1 MAGRRKSV
9 LDVREMLRRLRAGD
23 SGRRIARELGVSR
36 LTVKKYRKQAEENEW
51 LSHEELVSPSALGE
65 ALRSSC
71 VSGLP
76 GPVSGVAPWGE
87 FVKAKRDEGVELQAL
102 LGLVREEGYAG
113 SYSSLRRFVA
123 RVEKKSPVVYMRVE
137 TAPGEEAQVDFGY
150 VGCLYDPSS
159 ERVRKAW
166 VFVMT
171 LGYSRHQYAEIVF
184 DQKVETWVE
193 LHVRAF
199 ESLGGVVKRVVL
211 DNLKAGIVKA
221 VVHDQEAQRS
231 YRELAEHYGFLIS
244 PCRPHTPHHKG
255 KVESGVRYVKRNA
268 LAGRKFKDI
277 HEANAH
283 LVEWVA
289 EVAGTRVHGTTQQ
302 RPLMRFEKERAH
314 LRALPANRYEV
325 VTWKQVKLH
334 PDCHVVFDYG
344 YYSAPHR
351 LVGEKLWIKAT
362 PHRVEVYHEFE
373 RLATHERAVH
383 RGQRRTLGTHLPP
396 DKLAGVLPE
405 PVRLR
410 AMATEVGAFT
420 AEFIDR
426 LLGERP
432 LDRLRS
438 AQGVL
443 KLQHRFGMS
452 RLEAACRRA
461 LAFDELRYHTVKSI
475 LNKGLDLEPVVVPEF
490 DTGPLPRTSQF
501 ARSAA
506 ELAPSLSR
514 SWGGR

>member
-23 SGRRIARELGVSR
+23 SDRRIARELRVSR
-36 LTVKKYRKQAEENEW
+36 LTVKKYRKQGKEKGW
-51 LSHEELVSPSALGE
+51 LEQEELVAPAELGE
-65 ALRSSC
+65 ALREA
-71 VSGLP
+71 VG
-76 GPVSGVAPWGE
+76 SGVAGPPSGVEPYRE
-87 FVKAKRDEGVELQAL
+87 FVKAKREEGVELQAL
-102 LGLVREEGYAG
+102 LGLLREKGYEG
-113 SYSSLRRFVA
+113 SYSSLRRFAA
-123 RVEKKSPVVYMRVE
+123 RLEKKRPTVYVRVE
-137 TAPGEEAQVDFGY
+137 TSPGEEAQVDFGY
-150 VGCLYDPSS
+150 AGCLYDPAS

-171 LGYSRHQYAEIVF
+171 LGYSRHQYAELVF
-184 DQKVETWVE
+184 NQKVETWVE
-193 LHVRAF
+193 LHVHAL
-199 ESLGGVVKRVVL
+199 ESFGGVVKRVVL

-244 PCRPHTPHHKG
+244 PCRPYTPHHKG

-268 LAGRKFKDI
+268 LAGREFKDI

-283 LVEWVA
+283 LVRWVR
-289 EVAGTRVHGTTQQ
+289 EVAGARVHGTTQE
-302 RPLMRFEKERAH
+302 RPLVRFECEREH
-314 LRALPANRYEV
+314 LSPLPLNRYEV
-325 VTWKQVKLH
+325 SVWKEVKLH
-334 PDCHVVFDYG
+334 PDCHVVFDYS

-351 LVGEKLWIKAT
+351 LVGEKLWLRAT
-362 PHRVEVYHEFE
+362 PRRVEVYHRFE

-383 RGQRRTLGTHLPP
+383 RGQRRTIGAHLPP

-405 PVRLR
+405 PIRLR
-410 AMATEVGAFT
+410 ALAAEVGAST

-443 KLQHRFGMS
+443 KLQHRYGS
-452 RLEAACRRA
+452 PRLEAACRRA

-475 LNKGLDLEPVVVPEF
+475 LNKGLDLEPVAEAEL
-490 DTGPLPRTSQF
+490 DSGPLPTTSRY

-506 ELAPSLSR
+506 ELAPTLS
-514 SWGGR
+514 GR

>member
-1 MAGRRKSV
+1 M
-9 LDVREMLRRLRAGD
+9 
-23 SGRRIARELGVSR
+23 
-36 LTVKKYRKQAEENEW
+36 
-51 LSHEELVSPSALGE
+51 
-65 ALRSSC
+65 
-71 VSGLP
+71 
-76 GPVSGVAPWGE
+76 
-87 FVKAKRDEGVELQAL
+87 
-102 LGLVREEGYAG
+102 
-113 SYSSLRRFVA
+113 
-123 RVEKKSPVVYMRVE
+123 
-137 TAPGEEAQVDFGY
+137 
-150 VGCLYDPSS
+150 
-159 ERVRKAW
+159 
-166 VFVMT
+166 
-171 LGYSRHQYAEIVF
+171 
-184 DQKVETWVE
+184 
-193 LHVRAF
+193 
-199 ESLGGVVKRVVL
+199 
-211 DNLKAGIVKA
+211 
-221 VVHDQEAQRS
+221 
-231 YRELAEHYGFLIS
+231 
-244 PCRPHTPHHKG
+244 
-255 KVESGVRYVKRNA
+255 
-268 LAGRKFKDI
+268 
-277 HEANAH
+277 
-283 LVEWVA
+283 
-289 EVAGTRVHGTTQQ
+289 
-302 RPLMRFEKERAH
+302 
-314 LRALPANRYEV
+314 
-325 VTWKQVKLH
+325 
-334 PDCHVVFDYG
+334 
-344 YYSAPHR
+344 
-351 LVGEKLWIKAT
+351 GEKLWIKAT

-514 SWGGR
+514 SWGER

>member
-23 SGRRIARELGVSR
+23 SDRRIARELSVSR
-36 LTVKKYRKQAEENEW
+36 VTVKKYRKQAKEKGW
-51 LSHEELVSPSALGE
+51 LEQEELVAPAALE
-65 ALRSSC
+65 DALRES
-71 VSGLP
+71 VG
-76 GPVSGVAPWGE
+76 SGVAGPPSGVEPYRE
-87 FVKAKRDEGVELQAL
+87 FVKAKREEGVELQAL
-102 LGLVREEGYAG
+102 LGLLREEGYEG
-113 SYSSLRRFVA
+113 SYSSLRRFA
-123 RVEKKSPVVYMRVE
+123 SRIEKKRPAVYVRVE
-137 TAPGEEAQVDFGY
+137 TSPGEEAQVDFGY
-150 VGCLYDPSS
+150 AGPFYDPTS
-159 ERVRKAW
+159 ERMRKAW

-171 LGYSRHQYAEIVF
+171 LGYSRHQYAELVF

-193 LHVRAF
+193 LHVRAL
-199 ESLGGVVKRVVL
+199 ESFGGVVKRVVL

-244 PCRPHTPHHKG
+244 PCRPYTPHHKG

-268 LAGRKFKDI
+268 LAGRDFKDI
-277 HEANAH
+277 HEGNAH
-283 LVEWVA
+283 LVWWVR
-289 EVAGTRVHGTTQQ
+289 EVAGARVHGTTQEM
-302 RPLMRFEKERAH
+302 PLVRFEREREH
-314 LRALPANRYEV
+314 LSPLPVNRYEV
-325 VTWKQVKLH
+325 AVWKQVKLH
-334 PDCHVVFDYG
+334 PDCHVVFDYS

-351 LVGEKLWIKAT
+351 LVGEKLWLRAT
-362 PHRVEVYHEFE
+362 PRRVEVYHRFE

-383 RGQRRTLGTHLPP
+383 RGQRRTIGAHLPP

-405 PVRLR
+405 PSRLR
-410 AMATEVGAFT
+410 ALATEVGAST

-443 KLQHRFGMS
+443 KLQHRYGS
-452 RLEAACRRA
+452 PRLEAACRRA

-475 LNKGLDLEPVVVPEF
+475 LNKGLDLEPVAETEF
-490 DTGPLPRTSQF
+490 DFGPLPTTSRY

-506 ELAPSLSR
+506 ELAPTLS
-514 SWGGR
+514 GR